1 MQEIN
6 KEEWIDTITISPIL
20 AKQVLRKFLKS
31 QSARQYTQ
39 ILDEYFISQA
49 DEYDGMPEIKIV
61 LEDWLDSI
69 AHQPDEIRKYIDLYF
84 KFMSKEKQHYIM
96 NSFIESMHTTEHTQ
110 TIFMMEFLAPTFIEA
125 SKTASSHLSGFDE
138 FLSPIDEFKLIGM
151 TIITILGSK
160 DEFRIIIKIE
170 NHHSITKEHI
180 TALVLDMQENSLIG
194 SDWKVNEDEDK
205 L

>member
-6 KEEWIDTITISPIL
+6 KKEWIDTITVSPIL
-20 AKQVLRKFLKS
+20 SKQVLRKFLKS

-39 ILDEYFISQA
+39 ILDEFFISKA
-49 DEYDGMPEIKIV
+49 DKYDGMPEIKMV
-61 LEDWLDSI
+61 LEDWLDYI
-69 AHQPDEIRKYIDLYF
+69 AHKPEEIRRYIDLYF
-84 KFMSKEKQHYIM
+84 KFMSVEKQVFIM

-110 TIFMMEFLAPTFIEA
+110 TIFMLEFLAPSFIIA
-125 SKTASSHLSGFDE
+125 SKTASQHLSDFDD

-151 TIITILGSK
+151 AIIAILGSK
-160 DEFRIIIKIE
+160 DEYRITIKIE

-180 TALVLDMQENSLIG
+180 TALVIDMQENSLI
-194 SDWKVNEDEDK
+194 DNNWRVNEDEDK